1 MKVAIYVSHTDR
13 PLPCYGL
20 LSVNRPVSLLPSSQ
34 SWTFLRSG
42 DTAEFHLPEAVE
54 QEIESRGF
62 WAHTFGD
69 GAPASRPAPH
79 RPIGGVACHPEE
91 QSKLFGRLTGANLLR

>member
-13 PLPCYGL
+13 ALPCYGL
-20 LSVNRPVSLLPSSQ
+20 LSASSQVSLLPPGEK
-34 SWTFLRSG
+34 WTYVRSG

-62 WAHTFGD
+62 WAHNFGE
-69 GAPASRPAPH
+69 GAPVSHA
-79 RPIGGVACHPEE
+79 GVQTRKPRGY
-91 QSKLFGRLTGANLLR
+91 LGPR